1 MDDCCAVCRTE
12 RGFLFECSECGFQF
26 CEEHADPSA
35 HRCPEYDG
43 DPESD
48 EAVAGVLGGRAWD
61 RLRSGVTAPVDAVR
75 TGRGALSDRVPSF
88 QVGLPSPTL
97 RVPAPNLR
105 RPSPN
110 LSALTSCLRI
120 PFPSLR
126 IPSPSFRVPS
136 PELDVASRVRRAG
149 AVARDGLGRVS
160 PIGGAAWT
168 PESIGEHSSRR
179 AVVAIVLVLAVV
191 VGFSATGG
199 ASQAVA
205 TLDLFGTAQNGPG
218 PGPTTTAPE
227 PAELEA
233 NVFEEINRTRGPSGG
248 PALERSENLSRV
260 AAYHSSDMAET
271 GYAGVESPDG
281 ENVIDRFERFDV
293 TCDRA
298 AQMVLWVDGANATE
312 ESDLAQSIVGQWR
325 SSEEH
330 VRVLENEQYTRAGVG
345 VTRAEDDRLYVSLAV
360 C

>member
-1 MDDCCAVCRTE
+1 MDDCCAVCRTD
-12 RGFLFECSECGFQF
+12 RGFLFECSECGFEF

-43 DPESD
+43 DAAND
-48 EAVAGVLGGRAWD
+48 EAVAAELGGRVWN
-61 RLRSGVTAPVDAVR
+61 RLRSGVTAPVGAVR
-75 TGRGALSDRVPSF
+75 TRRGALSERVPSF
-88 QVGLPSPTL
+88 PLGLPSLTL
-97 RVPAPNLR
+97 RVPSPSLR

-110 LSALTSCLRI
+110 LRALS
-120 PFPSLR
+120 SHLR
-126 IPSPSFRVPS
+126 IPSPTIRTPS
-136 PELDVASRVRRAG
+136 PELDVGSTVRRAG
-149 AVARDGLGRVS
+149 DVARNGLGRIS
-160 PIGGAAWT
+160 PIGGATWT
-168 PESIGEHSSRR
+168 PESVGEHSSRR
-179 AVVAIVLVLAVV
+179 AVVAIVLLLVVV

-218 PGPTTTAPE
+218 PVPTTTAPE

-233 NVFEEINRTRGPSGG
+233 SVFEEINRTRVTSGST
-248 PALERSENLSRV
+248 ALERVENLSRI
-260 AAYHSSDMAET
+260 AAYHSSDMAER
-271 GYAGVESPDG
+271 GYAGAESPGG
-281 ENVIDRFERFDV
+281 ENVTDRFERFDV

-312 ESDLAQSIVGQWR
+312 ERDLAQSIVEQWR

-330 VRVLENEQYTRAGVG
+330 VTVLENEQYTRAGVG
-345 VTRAEDDRLYVSLAV
+345 VTRAQDDRLYVSLAV